1 MFSSTGAWHASGA
14 RSVVL
19 GVAFGLLLVALALP
33 AGAQSGPASERSP
46 TLSVSD
52 KLEDRRYVATGS
64 RGYVVGTQDGRFPA
78 MGFHT
83 RGEMGG
89 VWTPPIKLLDGIWF
103 GIGDDWIGPAKE
115 FTSGYGHVKMEL
127 PDQDGLS
134 VERTDFVP
142 DGKRSVLVGLTLESD
157 AARTVDLKM
166 DAHSEL
172 MGAYPW
178 GETTPDQM
186 TYNLEDEVEFDK
198 DKLVFREQGRPPAQ
212 NARPHDWAA
221 VVGSN
226 LEPEDGQIGD
236 DFRGP
241 QDPAEIC
248 PAPPAPNAEPEGGC
262 DDTEF
267 GKGAGGQL
275 RYEVELAAGEEETVW
290 FAVSGADFDGRNPA
304 NARTA
309 ALRANEAALAD
320 PDALLE
326 EKISSRTGL
335 AENTKLS
342 LPDDPRLQESIEWS
356 KQNLADSVQI
366 ARDLEIRE
374 TSAGENYPP
383 PEGNLEQMRF
393 LGAGFPDYQWLF
405 GTDGEYTAFASVGV
419 GQFGPI
425 KDHLR
430 ALKEVSEIDNGFSGK
445 VVHEVVTDGTV
456 FFGSNDDPGN
466 TDETSKFPSAV
477 ALIWRWTGDDA
488 FRDEMYGFTRR
499 NMEYVFRELD
509 EDGDGWPEGLG
520 NVEREGM
527 GEEKLDNAVY
537 TIRGLYDLADMAK
550 SKGDGETVAWA
561 TRRAKSME
569 RRFEDAWW
577 FGREG
582 ATQYADSL
590 DRPPIGGPN
599 EQIFQRHW
607 IGGTPM
613 DVEFPAAEGEVR
625 PGLATRSHGTAAL
638 DERELNCYT
647 ARFGMYH
654 TGTGPTSA
662 EGGNRGPSCDRHV
675 SEVQSER
682 NIFTLNTAIM
692 AVGEGN
698 YGRLGEDQQQHYAN
712 ANADLQLIPDEQPGA
727 MPEIAPSEDYAPGGS
742 KDRPFNE
749 RAMVLQAWGAYG
761 TIWPVVHQWLG
772 VRPDLGRGE
781 LSVVPQVPPG
791 SPAISGS
798 NIRLGKGSVSVEAV
812 AEGRT
817 YRTTVGPDV
826 GLERLTVGHTV
837 PRSESVRSVTLNGE
851 RVRYDTNQTNR
862 GKEILVEAPTSGE
875 QVLVIKTSG

>member
-1 MFSSTGAWHASGA
+1 M
-14 RSVVL
+14 L
-19 GVAFGLLLVALALP
+19 FGLLLVALALP
-33 AGAQSGPASERSP
+33 AGAQTGPVDDGPS
-46 TLSVSD
+46 LSVSD
-52 KLEDRRYVATGS
+52 RLEDRRYVATGS
-64 RGYVVGTQDGRFPA
+64 RGYVVGTEDGRFPA

-89 VWTPPIKLLDGIWF
+89 VWTPPIKLLDGLWF
-103 GIGDDWIGPAKE
+103 GIGEDWIGPAEK
-115 FTSGYGHVKMEL
+115 FTGGYGHVEMEL
-127 PDQDGLS
+127 PGPDGLS
-134 VERTDFVP
+134 IRRTDFVP
-142 DGKRSVLVGLTLESD
+142 DGKRSVLVGLTFESEG
-157 AARTVDLKM
+157 ARTVDLKM

-178 GETTPDQM
+178 GETTPNQK
-186 TYNLEDEVEFDK
+186 TFNLQDEVSVEGGR
-198 DKLVFREQGRPPAQ
+198 LVFREQGTPPAE
-212 NARPHDWAA
+212 NALPHDWAA
-221 VVGSN
+221 VVGSS
-226 LEPEDGQIGD
+226 LTPTGSETGEDY
-236 DFRGP
+236 RGP
-241 QDPAEIC
+241 QDPAEVC
-248 PAPPAPNAEPEGGC
+248 PAPPAPNAEPPGGC

-267 GKGAGGQL
+267 GKGKGGQL
-275 RYEVELAAGEEETVW
+275 RYEVGLAAGEARTVW
-290 FAVSGADFDGRNPA
+290 FAVSGADYDGENPA
-304 NARTA
+304 DAKAA
-309 ALRANEAALAD
+309 ALSANEAALAD

-326 EKISSRTGL
+326 EKVLSRTGL
-335 AENTKLS
+335 AENTRLS
-342 LPDDPRLQESIEWS
+342 LPDDRRLQRSIEWS
-356 KQNLADSVQI
+356 KQNLADSVQT

-374 TSAGENYPP
+374 TNAGANYPA
-383 PEGNLEQMRF
+383 PEGDLEKMRF

-430 ALKEVSEIDNGFSGK
+430 ALRDVSLIDNGRSGK

-456 FFGSNDDPGN
+456 FFGSNADDGN

-477 ALIWRWTGDDA
+477 ALLWRWTGDDA
-488 FRDEMYGFTRR
+488 FRDEMYGFTKR

-509 EDGDGWPEGLG
+509 EDGDLWPEGLG
-520 NVEREGM
+520 NVERAGM

-537 TIRGLYDLADMAK
+537 TIRGLYDLADMAR
-550 SKGDGETVAWA
+550 SKGDGETVRWA
-561 TRRAKSME
+561 TSRARVME

-590 DRPPIGGPN
+590 DRSPVGGAN
-599 EQIFQRHW
+599 EKIFQRHW

-613 DVEFPAAEGEVR
+613 DVEFPSGRGEVR
-625 PGLATRSHGTAAL
+625 PGLASRAHGNAAL
-638 DERELNCYT
+638 DERELDCYT
-647 ARFGMYH
+647 GRFGMFH

-662 EGGNRGPSCDRHV
+662 EGGNRGASCDRHL

-698 YGRLGEDQQQHYAN
+698 YGRLGEDQQQHYAD

-727 MPEIAPSEDYAPGGS
+727 MPEIAPSPDYAAGGS

-772 VRPDLGRGE
+772 VRPDMGRGE
-781 LSVVPQVPPG
+781 LAVVPQVPPG
-791 SPAISGS
+791 SPAISGR
-798 NIRLGKGSVSVEAV
+798 NIRLGGGSVRVEAE

-817 YRTTVGPDV
+817 YRTTVRPNVALD
-826 GLERLTVGHTV
+826 GLTLGHTV

-851 RVRYDTNQTNR
+851 RVRYKVNTTNR
-862 GKEILVEAPTSGE
+862 GKEVLAGAPTRGE
-875 QVLVIKTSG
+875 QELIIKTSR